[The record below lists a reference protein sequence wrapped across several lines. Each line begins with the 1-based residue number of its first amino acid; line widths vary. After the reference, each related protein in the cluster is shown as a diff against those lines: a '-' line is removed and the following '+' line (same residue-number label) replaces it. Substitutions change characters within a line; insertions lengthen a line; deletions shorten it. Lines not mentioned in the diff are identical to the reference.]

1 MAPNITFLKSIGQTL
16 IRFVKGIPIWLYR
29 RMLAVPVGTKVVGIG
44 LLPIII
50 LGFTL
55 NYWIT
60 TGLSDWL
67 SYILSDARVQAAMEA
82 GGRSVTLVTIL
93 SAIISIFFSLV
104 LSYILSQ
111 PILALKEMAQKV
123 ANGDLSARA
132 QVWAN
137 DEIGDLAIAINTMT
151 DHLVRTQED
160 LARKNRSL
168 DAINQVA
175 LAGDRQDDIHDILYV
190 ILQTILRV
198 MHLKVGWIYLRDPEK
213 ETFHLA
219 SWHGIREESMSHF
232 KNILQGP
239 LCTCQK
245 KLLQDTNNP
254 KAVILHCERL
264 TAFHDHD
271 FSGFHVTVPL
281 IAREQQLGIINL
293 LCESESVIDPDD
305 MELLTSIGAQIS
317 EMVSNAWLH
326 LKLVEKEAA
335 RQVLLKSLV
344 EAQEEE
350 RRRLARELHDGA
362 GQTLTGLLV
371 RLSLIEKKAVLPQV
385 KSDLQLMQNLVSD
398 TIEQIRTLAH
408 QLRPAALEEFG
419 LPLALEA
426 LMEDMSSRSGLDGTC
441 TCQVQ
446 RNEIPNEIEA
456 VLYRI
461 AQEGLTNTI
470 RHSQAQHINL
480 IVERTPKGMQ
490 MSIEDDGVGFDPTTM
505 GDNKGTRHLGL
516 ISMQERAEILGGSF
530 ELYTAPKQGTLIRV
544 TIPVGE
550 T

>member
-1 MAPNITFLKSIGQTL
+1 MSILKSFGRAFISFLKN
-16 IRFVKGIPIWLYR
+16 IPVWLYK

-82 GGRSVTLVTIL
+82 GGRSVTLVTVL

-175 LAGDRQDDIHDILYV
+175 LAGDRQDEIHDILFS
-190 ILQTILRV
+190 ILQTMLRV

-213 ETFHLA
+213 EAFHLA
-219 SWHGIREESMSHF
+219 SWCGIRDESMPHF
-232 KNILQGP
+232 RNILQGP
-239 LCTCQK
+239 LCTCQT
-245 KLLQDTNNP
+245 KLLQDPTNP

-264 TAFHDHD
+264 TTFLDHG
-271 FSGFHVTVPL
+271 FSGFHITIPL
-281 IAREQQLGIINL
+281 IAREQQLGVINL
-293 LCESESVIDPDD
+293 LCESSTVIDPDD
-305 MELLTSIGAQIS
+305 MELLSSIGAQIS
-317 EMVSNAWLH
+317 EIVSNAWLH

-371 RLSLIEKKAVLPQV
+371 RLKMIENKAVLPQV
-385 KSDLQLMQNLVSD
+385 KNDLQLMQNLVSD

-419 LPLALEA
+419 LPLALQA
-426 LMEDMSSRSGLDGTC
+426 LMEDMSSRGGLDGTC
-441 TCQVQ
+441 TCQVK
-446 RNEIPNEIEA
+446 RDEIPTEIEA

-461 AQEGLTNTI
+461 AQEGLTNII
-470 RHSQAQHINL
+470 RHSQAEHINL
-480 IVERTPKGMQ
+480 VVERTSKGMQ
-490 MSIEDDGVGFDPTTM
+490 MAIEDDGVGFDPTTL
-505 GDNKGTRHLGL
+505 GEKKGIRHLGL
-516 ISMQERAEILGGSF
+516 ISMQERAEILGGTF
-530 ELYTAPKQGTLIRV
+530 ELYTAPTQGTLIRV
-544 TIPVGE
+544 TIPIANS
-550 T
+550 